1 MTLLPRDL
9 RGPVTVALARAEDA
23 IPAATSMPGGAVFQP
38 KWDGYRVVAV
48 RDDQRARLW
57 SRQGKDLT
65 ARFPDLATAAR
76 EQLTPGIVLDGEAVI
91 WNGDRLVFDL
101 LQQRLVSGAS
111 TLEALAVRHPATLM
125 VFDVLAANWSDTRS
139 RSLRERR
146 EVLEDLA
153 VAWRPPLQL
162 TPSTTDEATARRWFI
177 DFRVAGVEGLVVK
190 AASSRYT
197 PGRRSWVKVKSRESP
212 EVIVGAVTGSLT
224 RPETVVAGQVRDGVL
239 HIVGRTTPLTRKQ
252 AVELADALV
261 PAGPGHPWPDEV
273 SSNRFG
279 SGRDKVPLVKVE
291 PVLVAEV
298 LADAALHA
306 GGYRHP
312 LRYLRLRADLTPND
326 LDP

>member
-1 MTLLPRDL
+1 MTLPGDL
-9 RGPVTVALARAEDA
+9 RGPVTVALARSEDS
-23 IPAATSMPGGAVFQP
+23 IPPAGSLPGGARYEP

-48 RDDQRARLW
+48 RDGQGVRLW

-65 ARFPDLATAAR
+65 GRLPDLAVAAR
-76 EQLTPGIVLDGEAVI
+76 DQLAAGTVLDGEAVI
-91 WNGDRLVFDL
+91 WNGDRLDFDL
-101 LQQRLVSGAS
+101 LQRRLVSARSGLAS
-111 TLEALAVRHPATLM
+111 LAAAHPATFM
-125 VFDVLAANWSDTRS
+125 VFDVLAVGDVDVRS
-139 RSLRERR
+139 RRLHERR
-146 EVLEDLA
+146 EILEDLSTS
-153 VAWRPPLQL
+153 WRPPLQL
-162 TPSTTDEATARRWFI
+162 TPSTRDEQTARQWFA
-177 DFRVAGVEGLVVK
+177 DYRPAGVEGLVVK
-190 AASSRYT
+190 AATGVYA
-197 PGRRSWVKVKSRESP
+197 PGRRSWVKVKSRETVD
-212 EVIVGAVTGSLT
+212 VIVGAVTGSLT
-224 RPETVVAGQVRDGVL
+224 RPETVVAGRVRYGVL
-239 HIVGRTTPLTRKQ
+239 HIVGRTTPLNRRQ

-291 PVLVAEV
+291 PTLVAEV